1 MPRSEVFLSHSSA
14 DKESVRTIAL
24 QLQQRSIPIWLDE
37 WNLIPGEPWVLLSA
51 VDEGFR
57 GEIDPPGCRVAILQ
71 TTASPSWSRILVRH
85 AG

>member
-1 MPRSEVFLSHSSA
+1 MSEEKLKQYSEKLLAAWTDSAHS
-14 DKESVRTIAL
+14 KR
-24 QLQQRSIPIWLDE
+24 RK
-37 WNLIPGEPWVLLSA
+37 VLLSA